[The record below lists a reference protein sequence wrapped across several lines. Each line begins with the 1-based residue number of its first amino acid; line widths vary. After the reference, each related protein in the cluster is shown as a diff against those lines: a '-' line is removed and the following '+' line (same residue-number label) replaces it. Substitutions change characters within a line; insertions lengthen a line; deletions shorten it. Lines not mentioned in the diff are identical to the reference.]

1 MTWLLLIA
9 GERQGL
15 DLVHHKPYAATAEPV
30 GNATVTAMTALFQQS
45 IAVPP

>member
-9 GERQGL
+9 GGRQVL
-15 DLVHHKPYAATAEPV
+15 DLVSQNPYAATAELV

-45 IAVPP
+45 IAVSP